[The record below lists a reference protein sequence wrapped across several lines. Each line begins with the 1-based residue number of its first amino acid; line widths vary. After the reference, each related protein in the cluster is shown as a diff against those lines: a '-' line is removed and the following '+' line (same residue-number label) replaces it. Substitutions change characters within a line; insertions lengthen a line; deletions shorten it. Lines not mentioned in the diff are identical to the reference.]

1 MNPACVPKK
10 GESSSLITS
19 GYYSVSFAFREICR
33 YTVLMTIALP
43 TFPCT
48 DDRPPRP
55 VNLAIALGCSGK
67 RKGKEDATGE
77 SSPRAVPE
85 NNDIFMQSSTRT
97 GDRSQVVDNVE
108 LVDDSELGSLNA
120 KPRLSSYLSK
130 LWGRRHFILADA
142 KSKSLNTGR
151 GTFLGKAWILINPML
166 QVAVFVLVFGLVLK
180 VDRGIDN
187 FVGFLI
193 IGVIF
198 FGFLSG
204 GLSAGSGLI
213 QAQRSMISSFQFPR
227 AALTFS
233 VTLRNAIDNI
243 APAIVAVVLAVLTQ
257 LDRPIHWT
265 IILVVPLFVIMQ
277 IFALGC
283 TLWISR
289 ITAFIPDTKALVS
302 LAQRALF
309 FLSGVF
315 FPLSR
320 FDAHPVLKSVMEANP
335 IYQFLTAVR
344 MSVLDGVIPP
354 LGMWIYLL
362 SWSAI
367 LSVTG
372 LIYFWMAEGRY
383 SRVR

>member
-1 MNPACVPKK
+1 M
-10 GESSSLITS
+10 
-19 GYYSVSFAFREICR
+19 
-33 YTVLMTIALP
+33 
-43 TFPCT
+43 
-48 DDRPPRP
+48 
-55 VNLAIALGCSGK
+55 
-67 RKGKEDATGE
+67 
-77 SSPRAVPE
+77 PE

-372 LIYFWMAEGRY
+372 LIYFWMAEDRY